1 MTLCI
6 GDLIGNGTWR
16 VLDIVMTNLFI
27 HFRIEQF
34 QNLINLTLVKPH
46 FYQWFNSIFWD
57 LLQPVW
63 PDWTIYWTLGNFS
76 KPLATINLPK
86 SLTFLGNFC
95 KRVKIY
101 HFTSEIIFGQLLKT
115 FGNFLLVTLVPT
127 HGLVSNEAHDC
138 THFAYTNR
146 VLAWMELSSRRIWML
161 VLA

>member
-115 FGNFLLVTLVPT
+115 FGNFLLVTLQSILP
-127 HGLVSNEAHDC
+127 SNKY
-138 THFAYTNR
+138 FFNF
-146 VLAWMELSSRRIWML
+146 
-161 VLA
+161 